1 LSLLRYYITDR
12 KSAGAPILQC
22 ISLAI
27 AQEVDFI
34 QIREKDLPA
43 RELCELA
50 KQACKLSLGSKTRIL
65 INTRTDVALASG
77 AAGVHLPSN
86 SLSSQLVRGIVPQG
100 FLIFASC
107 HTLEEL
113 QRSESEGADA
123 AVFGPVFD
131 SGDKLGQGLGALKQ
145 AVAGVRIPVLAL
157 GGVNE
162 GNAELCVSAG
172 AAGIAGIRTFQE
184 RYASLWNRD

>member
-1 LSLLRYYITDR
+1 LLRYYITDR
-12 KSAGAPILQC
+12 KSAGAPILDC

-27 AQEVDFI
+27 TQKVDFI

-50 KQACKLSLGSKTRIL
+50 KQACKLSVGSKTRIL
-65 INTRTDVALASG
+65 VNTRTDVALASG
-77 AAGVHLPSN
+77 AAGVHLPAH
-86 SLSSQLVRGIVPQG
+86 SLSPQLVRRIVPEG
-100 FLIFASC
+100 FLVFVSC

-113 QRSESEGADA
+113 QRSESESADA

-131 SGDKLGQGLGALKQ
+131 SGDKLGQGVDVLKQ
-145 AVAGVRIPVLAL
+145 AVASVRIPVLAL
-157 GGVNE
+157 GGVDE